1 MEEKKSATKYTVEG
15 YKELVDELN
24 YLRGEKTEE
33 VKKALAFARSLGD
46 LSENSEYDAAKDEQG
61 QVAARISELEELIR
75 EAVIIDES
83 EMDENVVNLGST
95 ILLYDEQFG
104 EEVEYAIVST
114 NEADAINGKISDRS
128 PIGAAMIGKTIGD
141 EVEVETPG
149 GVLRFRVLRVER
161 TKNAV

>member
-1 MEEKKSATKYTVEG
+1 M
-15 YKELVDELN
+15 
-24 YLRGEKTEE
+24 
-33 VKKALAFARSLGD
+33 
-46 LSENSEYDAAKDEQG
+46 
-61 QVAARISELEELIR
+61 AARISELEELIR

-114 NEADAINGKISDRS
+114 NEADAINGRISDRS

-149 GVLRFRVLRVER
+149 GVLRFKVLRVER